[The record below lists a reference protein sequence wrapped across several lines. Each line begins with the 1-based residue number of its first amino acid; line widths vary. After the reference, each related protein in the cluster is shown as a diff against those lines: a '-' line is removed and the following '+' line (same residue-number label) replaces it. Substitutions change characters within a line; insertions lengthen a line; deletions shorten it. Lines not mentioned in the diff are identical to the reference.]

1 MMNPLVAVT
10 TTVLEKG
17 GTYGRPQVVL
27 YTSYMRVLDGIG
39 LAPVLLTPAH
49 SPVSLQALL
58 KACHGLVLTGGE
70 DVDPR
75 RYGEDPIEALGSVL
89 PERDAMETA
98 ALTMALE
105 RDLPVLGIC
114 RGCQVLNV
122 FYGGTLYQDLPTQL
136 PAAGTHE
143 QDAPWGE
150 RAHGVRVE
158 PGSRLDEIVGGQD
171 LRINS
176 FHHQAIKDLGHGLE
190 VAAVADDGVIEA
202 VEAEDRSWVI
212 GVQWHPERHEATAP
226 DSDPDRRL
234 FGAFRQAVFDRA
246 KGDRRA

>member
-1 MMNPLVAVT
+1 MNPLVAVT
-10 TTVLEKG
+10 TTLVPSA
-17 GTYGRPQVVL
+17 GTHGRPQVAL
-27 YTSYMRVLDGIG
+27 YASYLTPLDSLG

-49 SPVSLQALL
+49 SAASVQALL
-58 KACHGLVLTGGE
+58 AQCRGLVLTGGE

-75 RYGEDPIEALGSVL
+75 RYGEDPIEQLGEVA
-89 PERDAMETA
+89 PERDELENT

-105 RDLPVLGIC
+105 RDIPVLGIC

-122 FYGGTLYQDLPTQL
+122 FYGGTLYQDLPSQL
-136 PAAGTHE
+136 PDAGTHE
-143 QDAPWGE
+143 QPTWEDTS
-150 RAHGVRVE
+150 HGVEVR

-190 VAAVADDGVIEA
+190 VAALADDGVIEA
-202 VEAEDRSWVI
+202 IEARDRAWVI

-226 DSDPDRRL
+226 DSDPDRLL
-234 FGAFRQAVFDRA
+234 FGAFRQAVFDEADRA
-246 KGDRRA
+246 RSE